1 MKSLHHLAALLLGS
15 CLILS
20 HSFVS
25 AAAPVTAS
33 YDILVYGG
41 SAGGVAAAVQARRMG
56 KSVAIIEPGK
66 HLGGLTSGGLGATD
80 IGNKAAIGG
89 VSREFYQR
97 VRKHYTDPKNW
108 TFEKPE
114 NYRSGRG
121 SEGAVE
127 DAMWTFEPSVAE
139 NILRDWCKE
148 EKVEVIYGKRLDL
161 KDGVQKKDNLIF
173 SIRME
178 TGEVYAAQMF
188 LDASYEGDLFALAG
202 VSFHVGREANSV
214 YGETLNGVQV
224 KNARSHQM
232 VAGVDPYVKKGDK
245 TSGLLPGVHGD
256 SPGQEGAGDKRVQAY
271 NFRMCLTDRKEN
283 QILFTEPKGYDP
295 QRYELLLRNF
305 EAGETRAPWAP
316 VLMPN
321 RKTDVNNNHGFAS
334 DNINMNYE
342 YPEGD
347 YAKRDAIFKEHVL
360 YQQGLMW
367 TLVSNPRVPEKIR
380 NEISRWGLCKDEF
393 TDNGGWP
400 HQMYVREARRMIS
413 DYVMTQNECQGRRE
427 CDDPV
432 GLGAYNMDSHN
443 VQRYVDANGHVRN
456 EGDVQVGVSPYP
468 ISYKSIVPSEKQCG
482 NLLVPVNLSSSHIAF
497 GSIRMEPVF
506 MVLGQSAATA
516 ACFAIDDKV
525 TVQQVDYKKLN
536 ERLVADKQVLVWT
549 GPKRGAAAGVDP
561 KSLKGVVV
569 DDDKAK
575 IVGEWGVSSVNPG
588 YVGSQYLHDN
598 NDGKGE
604 KSVNYVIALPEAG
617 TYDVRLSYPPNAN
630 RATNVPVTIQTSERA
645 TEVKVNQRQKPT
657 LDGSFVSLGKFA
669 AEKEIT
675 IIIKTTGT
683 DGHVI
688 ADAVMAVRV
697 P

>member
-1 MKSLHHLAALLLGS
+1 MAIRWLIGS
-15 CLILS
+15 VILS
-20 HSFVS
+20 LLAVS
-25 AAAPVTAS
+25 PTDALAKAPTTAS
-33 YDILVYGG
+33 YDLVIYGG
-41 SAGGVAAAVQARRMG
+41 TAGGVAAAVQARRMG
-56 KSVAIIEPGK
+56 KTAAIIEPGK

-97 VRKHYTDPKNW
+97 VRKHYSDPKSW
-108 TFEKPE
+108 VYEKPE

-121 SEGAVE
+121 SEGQNE

-139 NILRDWCKE
+139 RILRDWCAE
-148 EKVEVIYGKRLDL
+148 EKAEILYGKRLDL
-161 KDGVQKKDNLIF
+161 KNPVQKEGKRIV
-173 SIRME
+173 SIRLE
-178 TGEVYAAQMF
+178 TGEVVAGKMF
-188 LDASYEGDLFALAG
+188 LDASYEGDLFAFAG

-224 KNARSHQM
+224 KNAKHHQF

-245 TSGLLPGVHGD
+245 SSGLLPGVHGG
-256 SPGQEGAGDKRVQAY
+256 SPGEEGAGDKRVQAY

-283 QILFTEPKGYDP
+283 QIPFSKPEGYDP
-295 QRYELLLRNF
+295 ARYELLLRNF

-334 DNINMNYE
+334 DNIGMNYD
-342 YPEGD
+342 YPEAD
-347 YAKRDAIFKEHVL
+347 YQRRDAIFQEHLL
-360 YQQGLMW
+360 YQRGLMW

-393 TDNGGWP
+393 ADNDGWP

-413 DYVMTQNECQGRRE
+413 DYVMTQADCQGSRT

-468 ISYKSIVPSEKQCG
+468 ISYKSIVPSEKECS

-516 ACFAIDDKV
+516 ACLAIDDKV
-525 TVQQVDYKKLN
+525 AVQQVDYKKLN
-536 ERLVADKQVLVWT
+536 ERLIADKQVLVWT
-549 GPKRGAAAGVDP
+549 GAKKVAGIDP
-561 KSLKGVVV
+561 KSLKGIVV
-569 DDDKAK
+569 DDNKAK
-575 IVGEWGVSSVNPG
+575 VVGDWGVSSVTGG
-588 YVGSQYLHDN
+588 YVGTQYLHDN
-598 NDGKGE
+598 NEQKGQRSVTFVIPIPEPGK
-604 KSVNYVIALPEAG
+604 
-617 TYDVRLSYPPNAN
+617 YDIRLSYPPNAN
-630 RATNVPVTIQTSERA
+630 RATNVPVKIKSGDQNF
-645 TEVKVNQRQKPT
+645 EVKVNQREKPT
-657 LDGSFVSLGKFA
+657 LDGSFISLGQWHA
-669 AEKEIT
+669 ADEISVT
-675 IIIKTTGT
+675 INTTGT

-688 ADAVMAVRV
+688 ADAVMAVKV
-697 P
+697 TK